1 MQKTSKEENRKG
13 HYMKVKTILL
23 SCLTVAIVLSVGFE
37 HGRARAEDT
46 KDGLKIGVLS
56 VRRIF
61 RHSRRVG
68 KYRKETTNERQM
80 IRARLDELAK
90 KIEADEAGLKM
101 LDPGSDDYLTKYKQI
116 LQKRADLEIEQK
128 FYNQRISMKEQ
139 KVTEE
144 LYKDILEETNAVAKE
159 KGLQL
164 VLEKS
169 EPELPASSPAQ
180 LELFMGTHKVLYT
193 GDCQDL
199 TQEVMARIDSRESKE
214 TTNEN

>member
-13 HYMKVKTILL
+13 YYMKVKTILL

-37 HGRARAEDT
+37 HGHARADGT

-61 RHSRRVG
+61 RYSQRVS
-68 KYRKETTNERQM
+68 KYRRETTGEREM
-80 IRARLDELAK
+80 IRARLDKLAK
-90 KIEADEAGLKM
+90 EIEAEEAGLKM
-101 LDPGSDDYLTKYKQI
+101 LDPGSDDYLAKYKQT
-116 LQKRADLEIEQK
+116 LQKRADLETEQK
-128 FYNQRISMKEQ
+128 FYNQRISLKEQ

-169 EPELPASSPAQ
+169 EPELPASSPTQ

-199 TQEVMARIDSRESKE
+199 TQEVMARIDSRESKR

>member
-1 MQKTSKEENRKG
+1 
-13 HYMKVKTILL
+13 MKVKTILL

-37 HGRARAEDT
+37 HGRARAADT

-61 RHSRRVG
+61 RYSQRVS
-68 KYRKETTNERQM
+68 KYRRETTGERQM
-80 IRARLDELAK
+80 IRARLDKLAK
-90 KIEADEAGLKM
+90 EIEAEEAGLKM
-101 LDPGSDDYLTKYKQI
+101 LDPGSDDYLAKYKQI
-116 LQKRADLEIEQK
+116 LQKRADLETEQK

-139 KVTEE
+139 KVTEGI
-144 LYKDILEETNAVAKE
+144 YKDILEETSAVAKE

-169 EPELPASSPAQ
+169 EPELPASSPTQ

-193 GDCQDL
+193 GDCEDL